1 MKRLKWVIPLIIVL
15 TILLIPLPMRMKD
28 GGSVTY
34 AAIAYQVT
42 DYHMLTEED
51 GVHGYTEG
59 YGVTIFGI
67 KAYEH
72 TEFVPETTH

>member
-15 TILLIPLPMRMKD
+15 TILLIPIPMRMKD

-59 YGVTIFGI
+59 CRVAIFGVEI
-67 KAYEH
+67 FEH
-72 TEFVPETTH
+72 TEFVPYTK